1 MLHYAAPLRDIHF
14 VLDELLDARSHYAR
28 LEGCEKLDPELLEA
42 VVSGSARFAEEVV
55 APLLRVGDDQG
66 CRFENGQVETPDGY
80 REAFRLYAEG
90 AWQALTVPAGEGG
103 QGLPPS
109 MGIVVSEL
117 IGSGSWAWSMYG
129 GLALAPVTLL
139 LNAGSEEQKQTYLP
153 KLLSG
158 EWLGTMCL
166 TEAHCGSDVGLLR
179 TKAVRQDDGS
189 YRITGSKIFVSGG
202 ESDLGENI
210 IHSLLARVEGAPEGT
225 KGVSL
230 FIVPKFLVGP
240 DGSLGERNAVHC
252 DSIEKKMGLKGNATC
267 VMSFDDATGFLLGEE
282 NRGLEIMFKL
292 MNAARLG
299 TAIQGLALGEA
310 SFQGAL
316 AYARE
321 RLQMR
326 SLTGPKN
333 PEGVADPIIVHPDI
347 RRMLLTQ
354 KAIVEGSRVLIY
366 WLAHLVD
373 QSQYGVG
380 DEVKRAED
388 LLELLTPIAKAF
400 CTESGQEVTNLGLQ
414 VFGGHGYISDNG
426 MEQLVRDGRISTVYE
441 GTTGIQALDLIG
453 RKVLAT
459 GGRLQRNV
467 TALIRKFCEARGGDA
482 ALREFVVPLADA
494 NDRWDELTASI
505 SEKAIQNLDEL
516 GAASVDYLLFAG
528 YVVLAWMWARTAAV
542 ATERLADEVCT
553 PAERAFYDAKLHTA
567 RFYFTRLLPRTA
579 AHAAAAL
586 AGAETVMGIDEDSFA
601 F

>member
-1 MLHYAAPLRDIHF
+1 
-14 VLDELLDARSHYAR
+14 
-28 LEGCEKLDPELLEA
+28 
-42 VVSGSARFAEEVV
+42 VV
-55 APLLRVGDDQG
+55 APLLRVGDEQG
-66 CRFENGQVETPDGY
+66 CRYEDGRVTTPDGY
-80 REAFRLYAEG
+80 EKAFKLYAEG
-90 AWQALTVPAGEGG
+90 GWQALTVPADEGG

-109 MGIVVSEL
+109 MGILVSEL

-129 GLALAPVTLL
+129 GLALAPVTCL
-139 LNAGSEEQKQTYLP
+139 LNGGTEEQKQTYLP

-179 TKAVRQDDGS
+179 TKAVRQSDGS
-189 YRITGSKIFVSGG
+189 YQITGTKIFVSGG

-240 DGSLGERNAVHC
+240 DGDIGPRNAVHC
-252 DSIEKKMGLKGNATC
+252 DSIEKKMGLKGSATC
-267 VMSFDDATGFLLGEE
+267 VMSFDGATGYLLGEE
-282 NRGLEIMFKL
+282 NGGLEIMFKL
-292 MNAARLG
+292 MNTARLG

-310 SFQGAL
+310 AFQGAL

-326 SLTGPKN
+326 SLTGAKN
-333 PEGVADPIIVHPDI
+333 PEGEADPIIVHPDI

-354 KAIVEGSRVLIY
+354 KAIVEGNRAFIY
-366 WLAHLVD
+366 WLAQLVD
-373 QSQYGVG
+373 QSQHGVG
-380 DEVKRAED
+380 ESVGEAEK

-459 GGRLQRNV
+459 GGALQRNV
-467 TALIRKFCEARGGDA
+467 TALIRAFCEEHADDA
-482 ALREFVVPLADA
+482 ELGEFTGPLAAA
-494 NDRWDELTASI
+494 NDHWDELTAQI

-516 GAASVDYLLFAG
+516 GAASVDYLLFSG
-528 YVVLAWMWARTAAV
+528 YVVLAYMWTRMAAV
-542 ATERLADEVCT
+542 AAERLADPDCR
-553 PAERAFYDAKLHTA
+553 PADRAFYAAKQHTA

-579 AHAAAAL
+579 AHASAAL
-586 AGAETVMGIDEDSFA
+586 AGAGTVMAIDEADFA